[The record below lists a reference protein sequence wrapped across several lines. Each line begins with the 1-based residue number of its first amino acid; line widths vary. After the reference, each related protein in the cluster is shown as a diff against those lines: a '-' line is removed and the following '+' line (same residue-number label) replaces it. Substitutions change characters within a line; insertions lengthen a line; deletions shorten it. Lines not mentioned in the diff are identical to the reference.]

1 MAACR
6 QGLVSGVQL
15 DPPQGLELHQLW
27 LVHYGITIP
36 ETLGYCIRVR
46 FDEDPDAPDFPYP
59 ASCVWAPPG
68 LSPTSGPTS
77 MQTATRIA
85 GSSQSKAQLKMPAFT
100 KRPSIFGS
108 TTPAAK
114 PAAKPLRPVGLN
126 PRPAKAPAAPA
137 TKALTG
143 NPKPPTAPRK
153 RPAAKAADAPQQQNI
168 GQPGGPIPVGSE
180 SAMAVLSAMP
190 AGHKTA
196 AKAASSSMPG
206 NAATGA
212 SAPVQ
217 AGGQTAA
224 AGGQTAAAGEGQ
236 PPARKRT
243 KVDDLEASAVEAKV
257 VEKQAAG
264 KLADLSIPELKCW
277 LKARKLPLGGKKAD
291 LVQRVTG
298 HLAPAAAAPA

>member
-85 GSSQSKAQLKMPAFT
+85 
-100 KRPSIFGS
+100 
-108 TTPAAK
+108 
-114 PAAKPLRPVGLN
+114 
-126 PRPAKAPAAPA
+126 
-137 TKALTG
+137 
-143 NPKPPTAPRK
+143 
-153 RPAAKAADAPQQQNI
+153 
-168 GQPGGPIPVGSE
+168 
-180 SAMAVLSAMP
+180 
-190 AGHKTA
+190 
-196 AKAASSSMPG
+196 
-206 NAATGA
+206 
-212 SAPVQ
+212 